1 MDELVGRTAV
11 VTGAA
16 SGIGRALAGRFATAG
31 MNLVLADVEEPA
43 LASAGEELVADGA
56 RVLTVPTDVRRAAD
70 VEALL
75 EASLA
80 EFGRVNVLCN
90 NAGVAGPFGL
100 SVEELAVED
109 WEWVLGVD
117 LWGVIHGTRVF
128 VPHLLSHGDGHVVN
142 TASLAGL
149 TTGAVINAAYH
160 VAKHGVV
167 ALSECLYHDLAARG
181 STVGVTVL
189 CPGFVPTR
197 INEDV
202 RNRPEELMPARAWR
216 EPTQKEEEVRAAMR
230 EMSAAGRPPEEV
242 ADLVHDAILEG
253 RFYVHT
259 DEAAMP
265 FIRSRHEAIQSA
277 SNPAPGELD

>member
-1 MDELVGRTAV
+1 MNELAGKTAV

-16 SGIGRALAGRFATAG
+16 SGIGRALAGRFAAAG
-31 MNLVLADVEEPA
+31 MSVVLADVEEPA
-43 LASAGEELVADGA
+43 LALAYEELVADGA
-56 RVLTVPTDVRRAAD
+56 RVLAVRTDTRRAAD

-80 EFGRVNVLCN
+80 EFGRVNVVCN
-90 NAGVAGPFGL
+90 NAGVAGPIGL

-149 TTGAVINAAYH
+149 TTGAVVNAAYH

-189 CPGFVPTR
+189 CPGFVRTR
-197 INEDV
+197 ITDDA
-202 RNRPEELMPARAWR
+202 RNRPEELTPARARR
-216 EPTQKEEEVRAAMR
+216 EATPKEEEVRAALR
-230 EMSAAGRPPEEV
+230 EMAAAGRPPEEV
-242 ADLVHDAILEG
+242 ADLVHDAIIEG

-259 DEAAMP
+259 DDAAMP
-265 FIRSRHEAIQSA
+265 FIRSRHEAIQA
-277 SNPAPGELD
+277 GTNPAPGELD

>member
-16 SGIGRALAGRFATAG
+16 SGIGRALAGRFASAG

-43 LASAGEELVADGA
+43 LASAHQELLDDGA
-56 RVLTVPTDVRRAAD
+56 RVLAVPVDVRRAAD

-80 EFGRVNVLCN
+80 EFGRVNVVCN
-90 NAGVAGPFGL
+90 NAGVAGPLGL

-189 CPGFVPTR
+189 CPGFVRTR
-197 INEDV
+197 ITEDD
-202 RNRPEELMPARAWR
+202 RNRPEELIPTRGLR
-216 EPTQKEEEVRAAMR
+216 EPTPKEEQVRAAMR
-230 EMSAAGRPPEEV
+230 EMSAAGRPPDEV
-242 ADLVHDAILEG
+242 ADLVLDAIRE
-253 RFYVHT
+253 RKFYVHT
-259 DEAAMP
+259 DDAAMP
-265 FIRSRHEAIQSA
+265 FVRHRHEAIQA
-277 SNPAPGELD
+277 GTNPAPGELD